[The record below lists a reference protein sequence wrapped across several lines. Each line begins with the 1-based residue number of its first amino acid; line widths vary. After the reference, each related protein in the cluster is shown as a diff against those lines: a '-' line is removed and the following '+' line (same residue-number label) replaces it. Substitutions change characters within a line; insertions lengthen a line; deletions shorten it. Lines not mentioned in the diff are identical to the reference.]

1 MKVLMLVWEYPP
13 RKVGGL
19 ATHAYNL
26 SLQLS
31 YSGVEVDVITTS
43 FPNEPRVE
51 KKNEKLTIHRAET
64 YSYPSYDFI
73 NWVMG
78 MNNSILDYAI
88 NLVQKRNYDIIHAH
102 DWMVTPSAV
111 GLKHLIRKPIVYS
124 VHSTEFGRRNGI
136 HGNMQRLIH
145 ETEGWGTYESKE
157 IIVCSKYMKEHVVW
171 LFGVP
176 AEKVH
181 VIPNGVSEPIPVKAS
196 VEFRRKYA
204 LDSEKIILFVGRIV
218 NEKGLNVLIGALPY
232 VLKSGINAKIVAVGD
247 GYAINRM
254 KEIAWE
260 LGVYDKVYFTGY
272 LSDEELNKAF
282 KVSDVLVVPSLYEP
296 FGMVALEGMIN
307 KLPVIV
313 SDTGGLA
320 EIIED
325 GVNGLK
331 VPPNNSEE
339 LSKKLIA
346 LLSDE
351 NLKRRISEFGFKTAK
366 EKYSWVK
373 IAHETIDVYR
383 KATETE
389 NKQKRENKNV
399 R

>member
-1 MKVLMLVWEYPP
+1 
-13 RKVGGL
+13 
-19 ATHAYNL
+19 
-26 SLQLS
+26 
-31 YSGVEVDVITTS
+31 
-43 FPNEPRVE
+43 
-51 KKNEKLTIHRAET
+51 
-64 YSYPSYDFI
+64 
-73 NWVMG
+73 
-78 MNNSILDYAI
+78 
-88 NLVQKRNYDIIHAH
+88 
-102 DWMVTPSAV
+102 
-111 GLKHLIRKPIVYS
+111 
-124 VHSTEFGRRNGI
+124 
-136 HGNMQRLIH
+136 
-145 ETEGWGTYESKE
+145 
-157 IIVCSKYMKEHVVW
+157 
-171 LFGVP
+171 
-176 AEKVH
+176 
-181 VIPNGVSEPIPVKAS
+181 
-196 VEFRRKYA
+196 
-204 LDSEKIILFVGRIV
+204 
-218 NEKGLNVLIGALPY
+218 LNVLIGALPY

-254 KEIAWE
+254 KEVAWE

-325 GVNGLK
+325 SVNGLK
-331 VPPNNSEE
+331 VPPNNSEA

-351 NLKRRISEFGFKTAK
+351 NLKRRISKFGFKTAK

-373 IAHETIDVYR
+373 IAHETIDIYR

-389 NKQKRENKNV
+389 NEQSGKTKVFDRA
-399 R
+399 